1 MPPVSRSAAPRRRRK
16 LLAVLAA
23 SLPMFL
29 LAGLLVAPGMAS
41 AGIPYG
47 PDLVV
52 SIQDNPDPVTSGGTV
67 TFTVLVA
74 NVGNEDSYSTTV
86 NFNTDGDDIVSAT
99 SSSEGECSSEGTS
112 VTCDLGYIP
121 GSNVSGGGEAPV
133 PLLAF
138 NEAEAVIEVTAPSED
153 GQFDSSAIGA
163 SFDEGPQSDTN
174 PSDNED
180 SETTTVESEGGDSD
194 SGTIDPGETLST
206 VPGTNANP
214 VTTADP
220 FAVSLENV
228 SDGSLDG
235 SVAEEACDG
244 SQESDPLC
252 SQPRVG
258 GVLGNYQFVQSA
270 PALRLP
276 TVAGSLQPPVA
287 IARLFY
293 DKTVVQGVKGFRI
306 FYQKNPGGPVLRLQR
321 CQAGELI
328 TECFKTNK
336 KKSGDQIVRVPL
348 SSDPRVTRG

>member
-16 LLAVLAA
+16 VLAVLAA

-52 SIQDNPDPVTSGGTV
+52 SIQDNPDPVTSGGKV

-99 SSSEGECSSEGTS
+99 SSSEGECNSEGTS